1 MAPFSGTTSVFNGV
15 AEASA
20 AEVKRSEAALRAR
33 IVAETHSK
41 VAAIET
47 ELLKSNQA
55 REATEEVLHSLEDQ
69 LHERER
75 ESDALRAKVEDLE
88 EVISGER
95 RRRLALEN
103 RLQMTREGLSEVIYR
118 VRNEPNETNLE
129 TPANVL

>member
-1 MAPFSGTTSVFNGV
+1 
-15 AEASA
+15 
-20 AEVKRSEAALRAR
+20 
-33 IVAETHSK
+33 
-41 VAAIET
+41 
-47 ELLKSNQA
+47 
-55 REATEEVLHSLEDQ
+55 LEDQ
-69 LHERER
+69 LHDRER

-118 VRNEPNETNLE
+118 VRNEPSETNLE